1 MPPCRALEIKMEKIV
16 VIGVGFIGQY
26 MGKGIR
32 KILGIDDLH
41 GRVFGIKGSPSG
53 VRGRSA
59 ALGYEVSVA
68 DSGRVLQRE
77 RPSIILLSPPPA
89 RAEGILKN
97 DILPYCDI
105 CRKEGLSLPDIYSYI
120 PSPSPLVMRNVL
132 GEDVNVVKILP
143 NMLDNVRGYDL
154 SPYGINYLTFPE
166 NTDWPKERKEL
177 LYRCMDCYGHTAAI
191 SDTDS
196 LVLLAG
202 KITSHVCYEASYA
215 LEDRLKK
222 AGHTIPLNHIGMAMR
237 EAQYELFPDA
247 DRIGKS
253 GPVRLPAA
261 DTFIREFMRGWFT
274 GLNRF
279 SHENVRQ
286 LDILEA
292 DRIDMCSFLL
302 NVFPIAHSPR
312 EVLEQDTRNAA
323 TKGGILERGIEVFNQ
338 SVETSLRDC
347 LEAYL
352 NGGAC
357 DICKKAEAWAYLISS
372 EAYKRSLHLA

>member
-1 MPPCRALEIKMEKIV
+1 MEKIV

-32 KILGIDDLH
+32 KILGTDDLH
-41 GRVFGIKGSPSG
+41 GIVFGVKGSPSG
-53 VRGRSA
+53 VKERSD

-77 RPSIILLSPPPA
+77 RPSVILLSPPPA

-97 DILPYCDI
+97 DIIPYCKTR
-105 CRKEGLSLPDIYSYI
+105 RKEGLPLPDIYSYI
-120 PSPSPLVMRNVL
+120 PSPSPLAMRNIL

-143 NMLDNVRGYDL
+143 NILDNVRGYDL

-166 NTDWPKERKEL
+166 NSDWPKERKEL
-177 LYRCMDCYGHTAAI
+177 LYRCMDCYGHTVAI

-202 KITSHVCYEASYA
+202 KITSHVCYEVSYS

-222 AGHTIPLNHIGMAMR
+222 TGLVIPLEQIGMAMR
-237 EAQYELFPDA
+237 EAQYELFPAA

-253 GPVRLPAA
+253 GWTENPAV
-261 DTFIREFMRGWFT
+261 DSFIKELMRGWFA

-279 SHENVRQ
+279 THENISKLDVR
-286 LDILEA
+286 EA

-312 EVLEQDTRNAA
+312 KVLEQDTRNAA
-323 TKGGILERGIEVFNQ
+323 TKGGILERGIEVFIH
-338 SVETSLRDC
+338 SVESSLRDC
-347 LEAYL
+347 LEKHL

-357 DICKKAEAWAYLISS
+357 SISGMAETRAYLISS
-372 EAYKRSLHLA
+372 EAYKRSLNLA